1 MLVTLKHWKPA
12 AIPETCTD
20 IVEFSLTFASLY
32 EQHTKVMKFI
42 ELITGK
48 NNVGRI
54 E

>member
-1 MLVTLKHWKPA
+1 MLVTLKHWNPA
-12 AIPETCTD
+12 AIPGTCTSLN
-20 IVEFSLTFASLY
+20 FSLTFASLY
-32 EQHTKVMKFI
+32 EQHIKVMKFI